1 MLPVLGSPQWKS
13 PQRSALGEI
22 ESVITSER
30 GYAFGHFRGM
40 RMGSNFQP
48 IYSLAHSRI
57 VGHEALLRASTAAG
71 AAVPPQRALGL
82 ACDEEERVFADRL
95 CRALHL
101 HNYQADGDD
110 DGMSWLFLNVS
121 TEVVKRTGQSEPF
134 FAELLAH
141 HRFPAQRVVVE
152 ILEGEISDPS
162 LLSEAVANYLD
173 MGCLVA
179 LDDFGADGSNIER
192 IWRASPDIVKLDR
205 KLIAAAE
212 YSPKARRVLSAT
224 VALIHE
230 VGCLALIEGVE
241 SQEQAAIA
249 LDSDADLVQGFYF
262 ARPASMPLRHSD
274 GGIATLTRRLAA
286 AQRPALQHQALQLY
300 IHAFQ
305 RAALRLRSEAELAM
319 ACAELLALPRVDRC
333 YLIDVDG
340 HQIGPSLVPERHAP
354 ASSRYAPLEEA
365 SDANWSRKPYHYQA
379 LAHPSM
385 LQVSR
390 PYLSVANS
398 CLCVTLSI
406 AVTLA
411 QGERVLCCDINW
423 EAERETS

>member
-1 MLPVLGSPQWKS
+1 MLPELSSP
-13 PQRSALGEI
+13 LEEI
-22 ESVITSER
+22 EAVITRER
-30 GYAFGHFRGM
+30 GCAFGHFRGLH
-40 RMGSNFQP
+40 MGSNFQP

-57 VGHEALLRASTAAG
+57 VGHEALLRACTSAG
-71 AAVPPQRALGL
+71 AAVPPPRALGM

-121 TEVVKRTGQSEPF
+121 TEVVKRTGQTEPF
-134 FAELLAH
+134 FAELLA
-141 HRFPAQRVVVE
+141 RNAFPAKRVVVE

-192 IWRASPDIVKLDR
+192 IWRATPDIVKLDR

-212 YSPKARRVLSAT
+212 HSAKARRVLAAT

-230 VGCLALIEGVE
+230 VGSLALIEGVE
-241 SQEQAAIA
+241 NQEQAIIS
-249 LDSDADLVQGFYF
+249 LDCDADLVQGFYF

-274 GGIATLTRRLAA
+274 GGIAALNRRLAA
-286 AQRPALQHQALQLY
+286 AQRPALQHQALQPY

-305 RAALRLRSEAELAM
+305 RAALRLRTESELAGS
-319 ACAELLALPRVDRC
+319 CAELLALSRVDRC
-333 YLIDVDG
+333 YLIDTDG
-340 HQIGPSLVPERHAP
+340 RQIGPSLLAAEHAP
-354 ASSRYAPLEEA
+354 AKSRYAPLEDA

-390 PYLSVANS
+390 PYLSVANA
-398 CLCVTLSI
+398 CLCVTLSV
-406 AVTLA
+406 AVSLA

-423 EAERETS
+423 EAEREAR